1 MIQSALKLGRSNQ
14 GIRLSQAEFA
24 EASYEEPWRY
34 ERVKGRLIIM
44 APSGSDH
51 QYPNDRFR
59 MHLDTYWSKHP
70 EIIEQV
76 TAEAWMQIDD
86 ETDRIADVGVYLVG
100 SRRGK
105 LPLRPPD
112 IAVEIVSE
120 DTVSYERDYSAKR
133 SEYERA
139 GVREY
144 VVVDRFDRRVTVFR
158 RYRGRFRESVLKENQ
173 AYTTPLLPGLK
184 ISLKFVFG

>member
-1 MIQSALKLGRSNQ
+1 MIQTALKLGRSNH
-14 GIRLSQAEFA
+14 GVRLSQAEFA
-24 EASYEEPWRY
+24 EAHFDKPWWY
-34 ERVKGRLIIM
+34 ERVKGRLIVM
-44 APSGSDH
+44 PPCGSDH
-51 QYPNDRFR
+51 QYPNSRFHA
-59 MHLDTYWSKHP
+59 HLAAYWLKRP
-70 EIIEQV
+70 DIVEQV
-76 TAEAWMQIDD
+76 ISEAWMQIDD

-100 SRRGK
+100 NRRGK

-120 DTVSYERDYSAKR
+120 DTTSYERDYSAKR

-158 RYRGRFRESVLKENQ
+158 RHRGRFQESVLEDDEV
-173 AYTTPLLPGLK
+173 YTSPLLPGLK

>member
-1 MIQSALKLGRSNQ
+1 MSRVALKLGKADH
-14 GIRLSQAEFA
+14 GLRLTQAEFA
-24 EASYEEPWRY
+24 EAGFDEPWRY
-34 ERVKGRLIIM
+34 ERVKGRLIVM
-44 APSGSDH
+44 SPSGHEH
-51 QYPNDRFR
+51 QRPNSRFQA
-59 MHLDTYWSKHP
+59 HLDAYWLKHP
-70 EIIEQV
+70 EIVEQV

-105 LPLRPPD
+105 LPLRTPD

-144 VVVDRFDRRVTVFR
+144 VVVDRFERRVTVFR
-158 RYRGRFRESVLKENQ
+158 RNRGRFQKSVLGGHDV
-173 AYTTPLLPGLK
+173 YTTPLLPGLK
-184 ISLKFVFG
+184 VPLKFVFG

>member
-1 MIQSALKLGRSNQ
+1 MIHTALKLSRSDH
-14 GIRLSQAEFA
+14 GIRVSQAEFA

-44 APSGSDH
+44 APCGSDH

-70 EIIEQV
+70 GIIEQV

-100 SRRGK
+100 SRAGK
-105 LPLRPPD
+105 LPHRVPD
-112 IAVEIVSE
+112 IAVEVVSE
-120 DTVSYERDYSAKR
+120 DTASYERDYSAKR

-158 RYRGRFRESVLKENQ
+158 RHRGRFQESVLEEDEV
-173 AYTTPLLPGLK
+173 YTSPLLPGLK